1 MTDSDDQFYRRAV
14 ARILRFQQVLAGLG
28 LLVCFAWKGWP
39 TAAGFALGAILA
51 WINFLWLKKIADSLG
66 SDSVRTSARSAFLFG
81 SRYLILGAVAYVILR
96 LTTISI
102 PATLTGLFVS
112 LGAVLAEIVFEI
124 VYARN

>member
-1 MTDSDDQFYRRAV
+1 MTGSDEQFYQRAV

-28 LLVCFAWKGWP
+28 VLVCFAWKGWP
-39 TAAGFALGAILA
+39 TAAGFGLGSILA
-51 WINFLWLKKIADSLG
+51 WINFLWLKRIADSMG
-66 SDSVRTSARSAFLFG
+66 ASDVKASAGHAFLFG

-96 LTTISI
+96 LTSISTR
-102 PATLTGLFVS
+102 ATLTGLFVS